1 MGYLPRVC
9 QFLCLVLSFL
19 NFQSTL
25 FSSLSSSSTT
35 TPMCSHQDG
44 VALIHFKNTFS
55 INKTVSEKCKSL
67 GTKSYPKTNLWKEG
81 TDCCLWDGVTCDHLT
96 GQVIGLDLSCSWLYG
111 TLDSNSSLFF
121 LPHLQKL
128 NLAHNHFKK
137 SIISSK
143 FGLFTSLS
151 YLNLSMSNFSGQVP
165 PEISRLSILVSLDLS
180 LNDSPAL
187 NENTFSGLLQNLT
200 EVRELFLVGVDM
212 SSIRPVSL
220 MNVSSSLTSLSLRG
234 SDLRGNFPMTIFRLP
249 NLKLLDLNENKNLI
263 VHLPEANWSSPLQYL
278 NLLGTSSAGKL
289 PNSIGNLGSL
299 KHLQLGLCN
308 FSGPIPRSLG
318 NLSQLT
324 YLELSRN
331 HFSGQIPPSLTNL
344 KQLQFLYIFDNQL
357 DGSIPVQASA
367 FPNLIDLD
375 LSNNL
380 LNGPLPSWLYTIP
393 SLKFITIH
401 NNQLTGHINEF
412 QYKSLT
418 WISLGNNKL
427 QGQIP
432 KSIFELVNLTDLDLS
447 SNNLSGIVELDA
459 LLKLQNLE
467 WLDLSYNSLSSI
479 NSNISATYTL
489 PNLQILY
496 LPSFNIGEFPIL
508 SGSTNLAALDLS
520 NNRIYGQIPK
530 WMWDIGR
537 DSLLYLNLSY
547 NFLADLE
554 QIPWKN
560 IQTLDLNFNLIHG
573 NIPTLPINFLFL
585 SISNNSLTGEVSS
598 HICNLS
604 SLMVL
609 DLSHNELSG
618 KIPQCIGNFSK
629 SLLVLNLERNN
640 FHGKI
645 PTTFAKSCGLKNI
658 NLNGNQFDGPLPQS
672 LTNCRDIEV
681 LDFGDNKIDGTF
693 PNWLETLPVLQVLIL
708 RSNNLHGFISN
719 PNTSHPFPKLRI
731 LDLSNNEFGSTLPA
745 KFIKHFEAL
754 KYLNGSPGSVQ
765 YMQEAKRYECFVSLT
780 MKAEEIEIKISTI
793 FTSID
798 LSLNKFD
805 GEIPEVIG
813 ELISL
818 RGLNLSHNNLGGH
831 IPPSMGSLI
840 NLEWLDLSSNKLTG
854 QIPQELENLT
864 FLSILNLSH
873 NQLEGPIPLGKQ
885 FNTFENES
893 YEGNLG
899 LCGFPMSKPCSNEE
913 SQPPSPMT
921 FHGDSKL
928 TNAFGWKVVLIGYG
942 CGMTFGLAM
951 GHVVF
956 KTGKPKWFVMLVEG
970 RLHQKATRSKKR
982 ARTRNARR
990 F

>member
-1 MGYLPRVC
+1 
-9 QFLCLVLSFL
+9 
-19 NFQSTL
+19 
-25 FSSLSSSSTT
+25 
-35 TPMCSHQDG
+35 MCSHQDG

-380 LNGPLPSWLYTIP
+380 LNGPLPAWLYTIP

-560 IQTLDLNFNLIHG
+560 IQTLDLNFNLIHATLSSSTYSSLATQVCSHEESAALIQFKRSFSLDKDASKECG
-573 NIPTLPINFLFL
+573 HNGILSYPKTDSWKEGTDCCSWDGISCDNATGQVIALDLSCSWLYGTIPSNSSLFL
-585 SISNNSLTGEVSS
+585 LRHLQKLNLAYNDFHNSMISPDQFGQLANLL
-598 HICNLS
+598 HLNLS
-604 SLMVL
+604 S
-609 DLSHNELSG
+609 SG
-618 KIPQCIGNFSK
+618 FSGLIPNSIFNPM
-629 SLLVLNLERNN
+629 NL
-640 FHGKI
+640 
-645 PTTFAKSCGLKNI
+645 T
-658 NLNGNQFDGPLPQS
+658 
-672 LTNCRDIEV
+672 
-681 LDFGDNKIDGTF
+681 
-693 PNWLETLPVLQVLIL
+693 
-708 RSNNLHGFISN
+708 
-719 PNTSHPFPKLRI
+719 
-731 LDLSNNEFGSTLPA
+731 
-745 KFIKHFEAL
+745 
-754 KYLNGSPGSVQ
+754 Y
-765 YMQEAKRYECFVSLT
+765 
-780 MKAEEIEIKISTI
+780 
-793 FTSID
+793 
-798 LSLNKFD
+798 
-805 GEIPEVIG
+805 
-813 ELISL
+813 
-818 RGLNLSHNNLGGH
+818 
-831 IPPSMGSLI
+831 
-840 NLEWLDLSSNKLTG
+840 LDLSSNNLSGTLELNMLSKL
-854 QIPQELENLT
+854 QNLEGLDLSYNTLSLNSDIDVDYTFPNLQYLQLVSCNISEFPH
-864 FLSILNLSH
+864 FLSRFEGLQHLDLSYNNLSL
-873 NQLEGPIPLGKQ
+873 NSDIDLNYALP
-885 FNTFENES
+885 
-893 YEGNLG
+893 NLQYFR
-899 LCGFPMSKPCSNEE
+899 LSSCNISDFPHFLS
-913 SQPPSPMT
+913 
-921 FHGDSKL
+921 
-928 TNAFGWKVVLIGYG
+928 
-942 CGMTFGLAM
+942 
-951 GHVVF
+951 
-956 KTGKPKWFVMLVEG
+956 
-970 RLHQKATRSKKR
+970 RSE
-982 ARTRNARR
+982 
-990 F
+990 